1 MPKTRVQKGAVV
13 DELVKEFKGAKSVAF
28 ANYQGMTVSQ
38 VDSLRKKMR
47 EANVNY
53 LVAKK
58 TLFTKAAKEAGFE
71 LDAKQFPGMIGA
83 AFGTEDEVAPAK
95 VVGDFVKTTPIKIV
109 GGIFEGAIVPME
121 KMVALSKLP
130 GKKELLGML
139 VGTMY
144 APVSAFVRALNA
156 IRESKEAPAPA
167 AAPVAETPV
176 AEAPATPVAEVPAA
190 PVAEVPSAPAAE
202 APVALA
208 VETPVVEAPAAPEAP
223 TSETPSE
230 TGTAPAA

>member
-1 MPKTRVQKGAVV
+1 MPKTREQKGAVV
-13 DELVKEFKGAKSVAF
+13 EELVKEFKGAKSVAF
-28 ANYQGMTVSQ
+28 ANYQGMTVAQ

-47 EANVNY
+47 ESKVNY

-71 LDAKQFPGMIGA
+71 LNAKEFPGMIGA

-95 VVGDFVKTTPIKIV
+95 VVGDFVKTTPIKLV
-109 GGIFEGAIVPME
+109 GGIFEGVIVPLE
-121 KMVALSKLP
+121 KIVALSKLP

-156 IRESKEAPAPA
+156 ISEKQAAPVKEEAPAAPVVETPAAPVAETPAAEAAPVVAETPA
-167 AAPVAETPV
+167 AAPVAETAP
-176 AEAPATPVAEVPAA
+176 AEAPVKPEETPA
-190 PVAEVPSAPAAE
+190 APAAE
-202 APVALA
+202 
-208 VETPVVEAPAAPEAP
+208 TPAEAA
-223 TSETPSE
+223 
-230 TGTAPAA
+230 